1 MAQAQWVSFQELKE
15 KITMSDLLAHYGLL
29 ASLNPRRDGE
39 ELVGLCPFHQETRGS
54 FHVSTV
60 KNAWNCFGCQR
71 KGNILDFVVEKESV
85 NIREA
90 GLLLEEWFK
99 VVTEPPEGPAKA
111 LEVQDH
117 TGGPGAQ
124 ENPVLTFELKVDP
137 KHPYLKERGLK
148 KETIEVFGLG
158 FCSRGLMKDRIAI
171 PIHNKDGELVAYC
184 GRWPGEDPP
193 EGEEKYKMPAGFL
206 KSSVLFNLH
215 RVDYELVQDRGMI
228 VTEGFFDAMRI
239 YEAGYRNVV
248 ALMGASMSDGQKE
261 LLREILGPQGK
272 VTLLFDGD
280 EAGILCQSQ
289 CLEALAPHL
298 YVKTVQLEDGLQPH
312 GLAWA

>member
-1 MAQAQWVSFQELKE
+1 
-15 KITMSDLLAHYGLL
+15 
-29 ASLNPRRDGE
+29 
-39 ELVGLCPFHQETRGS
+39 
-54 FHVSTV
+54 
-60 KNAWNCFGCQR
+60 
-71 KGNILDFVVEKESV
+71 
-85 NIREA
+85 
-90 GLLLEEWFK
+90 
-99 VVTEPPEGPAKA
+99 
-111 LEVQDH
+111 
-117 TGGPGAQ
+117 
-124 ENPVLTFELKVDP
+124 
-137 KHPYLKERGLK
+137 
-148 KETIEVFGLG
+148 
-158 FCSRGLMKDRIAI
+158 MKDRIAI

-215 RVDYELVQDRGMI
+215 RVDHELVQDQGMI

-298 YVKTVQLEDGLQPH
+298 YIKTVQLEDGLQPD
-312 GLAWA
+312 GLKDTHLKELLSN